1 MSTGY
6 AMAYRLG
13 IRPWERAGAGGQASF
28 EALLERE
35 ENERGRPLGRALDLG
50 CGRGRHTRELAA
62 RGWEAVGIDNI
73 PRALA
78 QARAAGDGATFVEAD
93 VTALRRAKLGGF
105 DFFLDIGCL
114 HGLDAAARAAAAG
127 GITELANP
135 GATMLLLAFRPHP
148 LPLLPK
154 GLTRADVESTFP
166 AWRLEST
173 GPADTA
179 GMPRPLRRTEPQWY
193 RLRLAS

>member
-6 AMAYRLG
+6 ALAYRLG
-13 IRPWERAGAGGQASF
+13 IRPWERAGTGGRASF
-28 EALLERE
+28 EALLDRE
-35 ENERGRPLGRALDLG
+35 EQERARPLGRALDLG
-50 CGRGRHTRELAA
+50 CGRGTHTHELAA

-78 QARAAGDGATFVEAD
+78 EARAAGDGARFVDGD
-93 VTALRRAKLGGF
+93 VTALRRAELGGF

-114 HGLDAAARAAAAG
+114 HGLDPGARAAAAR

-148 LPLLPK
+148 LPMLPK
-154 GLTRADVESTFP
+154 GLSQQDVESGFP
-166 AWRLEST
+166 AWRLETT
-173 GPADTA
+173 GPADTS
-179 GMPRPLRRTEPQWY
+179 GMPRPLRRTQPQWY